1 MKRTILLAITAVL
14 LPGSSAVAD
23 EGKGL
28 FFAAGAG
35 VGLTH
40 TRFETLESDWDST
53 NAQTNAGVA
62 AAFKL
67 GYGFNDRFDL
77 YITRTSAFVHGYDND
92 TKNRTYGNC
101 ITALG
106 ANYAPYP
113 NEPWYLMAAVGQGQL
128 SDISEDD
135 SKAKK
140 GWGYL
145 VGVGYEVV
153 EHVHVEAAYMGTRV
167 DDDGYKLQSDVLHL
181 SVSLYLY

>member
-1 MKRTILLAITAVL
+1 MKRFTMQMMAAILLLGNAAL
-14 LPGSSAVAD
+14 AD
-23 EGKGL
+23 GGKGL

-40 TRFETLESDWDST
+40 TRFDTLDSDWKST
-53 NAQTNAGVA
+53 DAQTNVGVA
-62 AAFKL
+62 ATFKL
-67 GYGFNDRFDL
+67 GYGLNDQFDL
-77 YITRTSAFVHGYDND
+77 YVTRTSAFVHGYDND
-92 TKNRTYGNC
+92 TQNRTYGNC

-106 ANYAPYP
+106 VNYAPNAP
-113 NEPWYLMAAVGQGQL
+113 EPWYLMAAVGQGQL

-167 DDDGYKLQSDVLHL
+167 DDDGYKLQSDLLHL